1 MEWAKESFPLTSL
14 VCLCCCCYL
23 TLFYSIFIQ
32 PKLFQYGGDLKKNSH
47 ALQLH
52 MVLLCTS
59 LHVTGVFYSHVLI
72 LFHTSPSLSVRA
84 ARSCVSAQLLHVCWV
99 SCGLRCICAYYVFSM
114 NGSVFVGKYRI
125 LDEATRRNTGKM
137 NEHREYWK
145 KKKRARLIDL
155 HHDMNTLNCI
165 DENKTKRENGN
176 TIKCLSLRKKEQ
188 QQHK

>member
-1 MEWAKESFPLTSL
+1 MSQREFSTDFSCLPLL
-14 VCLCCCCYL
+14 LL
-23 TLFYSIFIQ
+23 LFNSI
-32 PKLFQYGGDLKKNSH
+32 LFNFHSAETIPIRRRFKKNSH

-145 KKKRARLIDL
+145 EKKRARLIDL